1 MASAT
6 VALVLAPASASE
18 LQAFPAGTPA
28 WVACTPEMQAT
39 LAAATAAGLRVTK
52 LSPNGDTPLAWLANH
67 LDSVDQHHNE
77 FSQTP
82 PYTTLA
88 VLGLSL
94 SQSVEPILREFGFV
108 SAAPSASGFT
118 ASKLQGTFAQ
128 PAAGPE

>member
-6 VALVLAPASASE
+6 VAMVLAPVSASE
-18 LQAFPAGTPA
+18 LQALPAGTPA
-28 WVACTPEMQAT
+28 WVACAPEMQAT
-39 LAAATAAGLRVTK
+39 LAAAEAVGLRITR
-52 LSPNGDTPLAWLANH
+52 LSPNGNTPLAWLANH

-94 SQSVEPILREFGFV
+94 SPAVEAILREFGFV
-108 SAAPSASGFT
+108 SAAPSGFGFT
-118 ASKLQGTFAQ
+118 ATKLQDTFHQ
-128 PAAGPE
+128 PAAAPE